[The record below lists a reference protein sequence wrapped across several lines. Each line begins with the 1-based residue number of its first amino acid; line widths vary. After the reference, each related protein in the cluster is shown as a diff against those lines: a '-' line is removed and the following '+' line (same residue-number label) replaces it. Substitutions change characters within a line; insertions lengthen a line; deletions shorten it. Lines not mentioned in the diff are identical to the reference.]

1 MDNTNRG
8 TIAKNTRKTQDTHP
22 DIAGSINVEG
32 KEYWLN
38 GWQKTNSQDGSK
50 FYSLSVKPK
59 EERQPAASYSQDKS
73 QRRVRPAPAFELQEE
88 PTDDDEI
95 PF

>member
-1 MDNTNRG
+1 MDQTNRG
-8 TIAKNTRKTQDTHP
+8 TIAKNARKTLDTHP

-32 KEYWLN
+32 KDYWIN

-59 EERQPAASYSQDKS
+59 EERQPAAS
-73 QRRVRPAPAFELQEE
+73 QRPVAPAASPSFDEG
-88 PTDDDEI
+88 DDI
-95 PF
+95 PFRYEWRG